1 MIFTTN
7 FLVFI
12 LLNFFL
18 PPSLYFFQPELYKMD
33 ITFHG
38 AARNVTGS
46 KHLLHLQ
53 DGTSILLDCG
63 MFQGL
68 GENTE
73 NLNEHFGFNPK
84 KVDYMI
90 LSHAHIDHCGL
101 IPRLVAEGFNG
112 PIFCTSATL
121 DLTRILLLD
130 SARIQM
136 SDAEYSNKHRAR
148 KGLPLLEALYNE
160 DQANT
165 ALALFKVVEYHEEY
179 AITPNAKFHFSDAGH
194 ILGSCAMHLVITEN
208 GKETHITFSGDVGR
222 YGDLLLKSPQR
233 FPQADYILLEST
245 YGDSLHKSLAPIED
259 ALLEVI
265 KQTCLVK
272 KGKVIIPAFSVGRT
286 QELLYALNSLELK
299 GTLPDVPYY
308 VDSPLSDK
316 ATQILREHPEVYNRD
331 VKAVLKVDDDPF
343 TFKGLRFIQSTEE
356 SIALNDNQQPCVIIS
371 SSGMAEAGRV
381 KHHIKNNIN
390 NPKTTILIVGYCEPN
405 SLGGHLLRGD
415 KEVYIFGEKH
425 EVKAEVQSIKSM
437 SAHGDYE
444 DLLHFLNCQDPEKV
458 KKIFLVHGE
467 YEVQQHFAKTLN
479 EHGFANVEIPFQHQ
493 KIVLE

>member
-1 MIFTTN
+1 
-7 FLVFI
+7 
-12 LLNFFL
+12 
-18 PPSLYFFQPELYKMD
+18 MD

-46 KHLLHLQ
+46 KHLVHLQ

-73 NLNEHFGFNPK
+73 GLNEHFGFNPNK
-84 KVDYMI
+84 LNYMI

-112 PIFCTSATL
+112 PIFCTSATF

-130 SARIQM
+130 SAKIQM
-136 SDAEYSNKHRAR
+136 SDAAYSNKHRER
-148 KGLPLLEALYNE
+148 KGLPLLEPLYN
-160 DQANT
+160 DQQAEE
-165 ALALFKVVEYHEEY
+165 ALKLFKVVEYHQEY
-179 AITPNAKFHFSDAGH
+179 AITKNVKFHFSDAGH
-194 ILGSCAMHLVITEN
+194 ILGSCAVHLVVNEG
-208 GKETHITFSGDVGR
+208 GKETRVTFSGDVGR

-245 YGDSLHKSLAPIED
+245 YGDSLHKSLEPIED

-265 KQTCLVK
+265 KHTCLEK

-286 QELLYALNSLELK
+286 QELLYALNALELK
-299 GTLPDVPYY
+299 GILPDVPYY

-316 ATQILREHPEVYNRD
+316 ATQVLKEHPEVYNSG
-331 VKAVLKVDDDPF
+331 VKEVLKVDDDPF
-343 TFKGLRFIQSTEE
+343 DFKGLRFVQSTEE
-356 SIALNDNQQPCVIIS
+356 SIALNGNPQPCVIIS

-415 KEVYIFGEKH
+415 QEVFIFGDKY
-425 EVKAEVQSIKSM
+425 EVKAEVRSIKSM

-444 DLLHFLNCQDPEKV
+444 DLLHFLKCQDPKKV

-467 YEVQQHFAKTLN
+467 YEVQQHFAQTLN
-479 EHGFANVEIPFQHQ
+479 QHGFANVEIPYQHQ
-493 KIVLE
+493 KIALE